1 MMPFPTLALA
11 KAYIDEL
18 RREAQRERLARQ
30 AKARNR
36 RDKDHPADSVEAVQ
50 PKPFRRWRVAG
61 KTKNALDMASTPRI
75 TGASTPTSSHS
86 SREGV
91 NRPKRQRTAQKR

>member
-36 RDKDHPADSVEAVQ
+36 KDKDHPAGWVEPVR
-50 PKPFRRWRVAG
+50 PKPFRRWRVAE
-61 KTKNALDMASTPRI
+61 KTKRLWTWPLRRGSRAPQLRRPRIRPGTVSTP
-75 TGASTPTSSHS
+75 
-86 SREGV
+86 E
-91 NRPKRQRTAQKR
+91 RQRTAQKR